1 MGQYYESLLRQ
12 GAPTAAITTAMFQK
26 RDRPIMLAGPAAP
39 RNAPAVLID
48 QHHGSGL
55 DDRRHRPV
63 LEANKAIPAMSNIH
77 PCQEIQ
83 WHFSPATYEMTE
95 KCGLVQVDIPVGRL
109 RSHGRAIGRKADHV
123 GFV

>member
-26 RDRPIMLAGPAAP
+26 IDRPIMLAGPAAS

-63 LEANKAIPAMSNIH
+63 FEANEAITVVPNIQPA
-77 PCQEIQ
+77 QEIQ
-83 WHFSPATYEMTE
+83 WHFSPAPHEVTE
-95 KCGLVQVDIPVGRL
+95 ECGLIQVDFPVERL
-109 RSHGRAIGRKADHV
+109 RNRGRAVGRKAD
-123 GFV
+123 